1 MRDYENI
8 LFQEIVEQLRK
19 GKHNVIGTQIESDD
33 FLSLQYF
40 LTRNF
45 YYAVIID
52 DYPFEIMDKST
63 LLEALYYQLKLI
75 TVHDLN
81 WDAIQEGLGDVLHN
95 FLEFDDVCL
104 LFKNKGLESKL
115 SRELE
120 KLIEIVEDVN
130 KQSEQKRIKI
140 ILKQ

>member
-19 GKHNVIGTQIESDD
+19 GKHNVIDTQIESDD